1 MLNGIKVIMEL
12 SSLEKAFD
20 FSLIGSVLN
29 LGGGAGLTLSI
40 QKKYPHI
47 LVSEKASDKLFD
59 LVVGDSEVNAAIK
72 ATKHTLV
79 CLNLNESNI
88 ERFETSGLAPWAE
101 VEKLIG
107 GNVRVFRTWKFLKP
121 HSGYFIQQL
130 NSDDANHHVFH
141 VRPGLYF
148 KSLQAA
154 FLDLTRSIRALSEQ
168 GKAASIVRASDGD
181 YYFLRRVEIG
191 SAKPGRR
198 ALTVP
203 YEKIDISLFRRLFW
217 YNDIIAVSIEPP
229 FHNSWKKYLFYEKF
243 DNYFWKLNF
252 KFRGQNVFKYLNFVF
267 DKIFSPIIMSRIFL
281 SAVTKEHPHGQK
293 AQSILNKTQTPME
306 AVYSLVPSKW
316 IFKNFKNQI
325 GIIAGEK
332 KCELISLLMQRQAYK
347 DYIGMDEFTDYIPVP
362 QKGAADNL
370 ESLAKEIG
378 EKIKYSRAKIF
389 LVGVGSVKLGLLPLL
404 KDYKDAIFI
413 DVGAGIDALAG
424 VVCQE
429 RPYFC
434 EWTDYRINGYDY
446 SKVDFMDQGNPA
458 WNKPEYKTVWI
469 D

>member
-1 MLNGIKVIMEL
+1 MEL
-12 SSLEKAFD
+12 SNLEQAFD
-20 FSLIGSVLN
+20 FSVIGSVLN
-29 LGGGAGLTLSI
+29 LTGRAGLTTQI
-40 QKKYPHI
+40 QERYPS
-47 LVSEKASDKLFD
+47 LEVSETASGRFFD
-59 LVVGDSEVNAAIK
+59 LVIAGSNVNSAIK
-72 ATKHTLV
+72 STKHTLV
-79 CLNLNESNI
+79 YLNADESTI
-88 ERFETSGLAPWAE
+88 ENLEISGLAHWPEA
-101 VEKLIG
+101 EKLMG
-107 GNVRVFRTWKFLKP
+107 GNARVYRTWKFLKP

-141 VRPGLYF
+141 LHPGLYY

-154 FLDLTRSIRALSEQ
+154 FLDLARTIIALSEQ

-181 YYFLRRVEIG
+181 YYFLRKVEIG

-203 YEKIDISLFRRLFW
+203 YEKIDMALFRRLFW
-217 YNDIIAVSIEPP
+217 QNDIIAVSIEPS

-243 DNYFWKLNF
+243 DKFFWKLNF
-252 KFRGQNVFKYLNFVF
+252 KFRGQNSFKYLNFIF
-267 DKIFSPIIMSRIFL
+267 DKIFSPIIKTGFFL
-281 SAVTKEHPHGQK
+281 KPFIKNHPHKNK
-293 AQSILNKTQTPME
+293 AVEILNKTQTPME

-316 IFKNFKNQI
+316 IFRNFKNQI

-332 KCELISLLMQRQAYK
+332 KCELIGLLMQREEYRN
-347 DYIGMDEFTDYIPVP
+347 YIGMDKFTDYVAVP

-370 ESLAKEIG
+370 EALAKDIG
-378 EKIKYSRAKIF
+378 EKIKHSQAKIF
-389 LVGVGSVKLGLLPLL
+389 LVGVGSAKLGLLPLL
-404 KDYKDAIFI
+404 KQYKNAIFI
-413 DVGAGIDALAG
+413 DVGAGLDALAG
-424 VVCQE
+424 VVCQQ

-458 WNKPEYKTVWI
+458 WNNPEYKTKWI